1 MQAYTAI
8 YQDQNESHN
17 QSTTSNF
24 AMAENHIES
33 AKVAA
38 LGVVVNMR
46 SWNEEFYNADPATF
60 KVPENQAD
68 YAPRVLFL
76 QFCVK

>member
-1 MQAYTAI
+1 MQAYSAI
-8 YQDQNESHN
+8 YQDQNEQHN
-17 QSTTSNF
+17 QGATSNF

-46 SWNEEFYNADPATF
+46 SWNEEFYNPDPAAF

-68 YAPRVLFL
+68 YAPRVLFHH
-76 QFCVK
+76 F